1 MGPRQYQGPNFEVVK
16 VVRAIDDNT
25 LPPGVRLDP
34 RRGPYGAQYV
44 LVECPVC
51 GEERRYLA
59 SRYLSRLKHRKE
71 PISCSRTCG
80 QMWRR
85 YREALVKSEM
95 CGGHMNAALRK
106 YISDVDNGVDDP
118 ELPPGVR
125 LDRTRR
131 GRLGARYVFV
141 TCQVC
146 GREFRLRLSNYNAR
160 VRRGQAPKT
169 CSRRCAA
176 VYGNIK
182 KCEKGVV
189 EEVK

>member
-1 MGPRQYQGPNFEVVK
+1 VTAK
-16 VVRAIDDNT
+16 VENID
-25 LPPGVRLDP
+25 LPQGVRLDP
-34 RRGPYGAQYV
+34 RRGPYGGQYV
-44 LVECPVC
+44 IVTCPVC
-51 GEERRYLA
+51 GEERRYRA
-59 SRYLSRLKHRKE
+59 STYLSRQEYGRE
-71 PISCSRTCG
+71 PKSCSRACG

-85 YREALVKSEM
+85 YKEAIIKSEI
-95 CGGHMNAALRK
+95 CGPNLGAALRK
-106 YISDVDNGVDDP
+106 YISEVDTGVEDP

-176 VYGNIK
+176 MFCNVK
-182 KCEKGVV
+182 KHEMGITQ
-189 EEVK
+189 EMRL

>member
-1 MGPRQYQGPNFEVVK
+1 VTAK
-16 VVRAIDDNT
+16 VENID
-25 LPPGVRLDP
+25 LPQGVRLDP

-44 LVECPVC
+44 IVECPVC
-51 GEERRYLA
+51 GAERRYLA
-59 SRYLSRLKHRKE
+59 SRYLSRLKHGKE

-85 YREALVKSEM
+85 YREALVMSEI
-95 CGGHMNAALRK
+95 CGHNLSTALRK
-106 YISDVDNGVDDP
+106 YISEVDTGVEDP

-160 VRRGQAPKT
+160 VRRGRAPKT

-176 VYGNIK
+176 MFCNVK
-182 KCEKGVV
+182 KHEMGITQ
-189 EEVK
+189 EMRL